1 MYKIKIQCDRLK
13 HNTQKLKESDLKN
26 IVNLLNLPSYPFV
39 QSSNLV
45 RKTFARAHT
54 QKPFTSKSLEIMCDR
69 MISIKT
75 LRKFVKKLKSMRL
88 QGQNVNVHFIDVLSN
103 HHIHSIDFESG
114 ECQIIDTN
122 GHRYKNRSTY
132 STTVVYKK

>member
-13 HNTQKLKESDLKN
+13 HNTQKINEADLKN

-45 RKTFARAHT
+45 RKTFVRAHT
-54 QKPFTSKSLEIMCDR
+54 RKPFTSKSLEIMCDR

-75 LRKFVKKLKSMRL
+75 LRKFVKKLKS
-88 QGQNVNVHFIDVLSN
+88 I
-103 HHIHSIDFESG
+103 
-114 ECQIIDTN
+114 
-122 GHRYKNRSTY
+122 K
-132 STTVVYKK
+132 

>member
-54 QKPFTSKSLEIMCDR
+54 HENHSQVNHSKLC
-69 MISIKT
+69 
-75 LRKFVKKLKSMRL
+75 V
-88 QGQNVNVHFIDVLSN
+88 
-103 HHIHSIDFESG
+103 
-114 ECQIIDTN
+114 
-122 GHRYKNRSTY
+122 
-132 STTVVYKK
+132 TV